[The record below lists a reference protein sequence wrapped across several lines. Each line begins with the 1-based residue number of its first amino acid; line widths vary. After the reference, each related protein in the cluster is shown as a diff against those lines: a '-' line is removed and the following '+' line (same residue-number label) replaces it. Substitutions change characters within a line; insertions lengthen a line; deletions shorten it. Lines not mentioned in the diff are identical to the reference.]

1 MIPSWFKHLPIK
13 RKLTGITLCAAT
25 IALIL
30 ALGGFLGFQVK
41 IARDAAV
48 ADLSALAQI
57 VSANAAGPLAFSD
70 REAAQVALSALERRN
85 GIEQARLLDA
95 SGAEFARVQFTAHI
109 DPAFT
114 REARSDTDLLVRRS
128 HVFVAVPVVQGNETL
143 GRLELTADLNGIL
156 HRLLVLGIS
165 ASVVILIGALGLAY
179 VLISKLQIAI
189 TGPLSALS
197 RTANAVAVKKDYT
210 LRVERTS
217 DDEIGE
223 LTEAFNHMLD
233 EVGEHEEALSA
244 AKQQLA
250 AQVAVL
256 QHEIRERERAEAE
269 LQRAKESAEAAN
281 RSKSAFLAAM
291 SHEIRTPMNGVLATA
306 SLLLD
311 SPLNAEQRE
320 LSSLIRVSGEGLLTV
335 LNDILDFSK
344 IEAGRVQL
352 EEMEFDLREL
362 IEDAVELHAVAAAG
376 KGLNVAADVPADMIT
391 LVRGDPYRLRQV
403 LMNLIGNAVKFTAT
417 GEVVVAVVAAR
428 DLQGKTE
435 YRLEVRDSGIGLSA
449 EAQAQL
455 FRPFTQADSS
465 TTRKFG
471 GTGLGLAISKG
482 LIELMGGTVGVRSVL
497 GAGSTFWF
505 SISLIQLSDT
515 PTQIDPPPHVRGK
528 RLLVVEPN
536 ETSRLRLRRQLAAW
550 SIEVVEATDAHSAIA
565 WANRKEAA
573 PISAA
578 LICLSSAQG
587 QGAGPLLARQLF
599 ALPAWQGRPVIL
611 LTNQTDRLAA
621 KGQSA
626 EGVSAFLFRPLR
638 TRQLASTL
646 QRLMEPALQPTQ
658 VASVAPIELPS
669 NGLRVLLVEDNPV
682 NQRVATLMLKK
693 FQTRITLAGD
703 GREALSY
710 LSKEGYDVVLMDCQ
724 MPELDGFETTRQIR
738 QSEKANVWPGRPRQ
752 LIVAMTANAMAGDR
766 ERCLD
771 SGMDDYIPK
780 PLRPEQIQ
788 KVIERAM
795 RERSEATA
803 A

>member
-1 MIPSWFKHLPIK
+1 MIASWFKHLPIK
-13 RKLTGITLCAAT
+13 RKLTAITLCSAT
-25 IALIL
+25 IALVL
-30 ALGGFLGFQVK
+30 ALGGFLAFQVK
-41 IARDAAV
+41 IARDASV
-48 ADLSALAQI
+48 SDLSALAQI
-57 VSANAAGPLAFSD
+57 VSANAAAPLAFSD
-70 REAAQVALSALERRN
+70 HEAARVALGALERCN
-85 GIEQARLLDA
+85 DIEEARLLDA
-95 SGAEFARVQFTAHI
+95 DGAEFARVQFTAHP
-109 DPAFT
+109 DLSL
-114 REARSDTDLLVRRS
+114 RQQARADTHLLVRRAK
-128 HVFVAVPVVQGNETL
+128 VFVAIPVLQGKETL
-143 GRLELTADLNGIL
+143 GRLELTADLDGVL
-156 HRLLVLGIS
+156 QRLVAVGVT
-165 ASVVILIGALGLAY
+165 ASLVILFTAVGLAY
-179 VLISKLQIAI
+179 GLISKLQ
-189 TGPLSALS
+189 TTVTSPLSLLAN
-197 RTANAVAVKKDYT
+197 TARAVAVNKDYS
-210 LRVERTS
+210 LRAERTS
-217 DDEIGE
+217 DDELGE
-223 LTEAFNHMLD
+223 LTNAFNHMLD
-233 EVGEHEEALSA
+233 EIGEHEEALSA
-244 AKQQLA
+244 TKQQLA
-250 AQVAVL
+250 AQVTFL
-256 QHEIRERERAEAE
+256 QHEITERQRAEAE

-281 RSKSAFLAAM
+281 RSKSSFLAAM

-311 SPLNAEQRE
+311 TSLSPEQRE

-376 KGLNVAADVPADMIT
+376 KGLNVAAEVPVDMIT

-417 GEVVVAVVAAR
+417 GEVVVAVVATR

-435 YRLEVRDSGIGLSA
+435 YQIEVSDSGIGLSV

-465 TTRKFG
+465 TTRRFG

-482 LIELMGGTVGVRSVL
+482 LVELMGGSVGVRSVL

-505 SISLIQLSDT
+505 TISLIQISDT
-515 PTQIDPPPHVRGK
+515 PTHIDPPTHVRGK
-528 RLLVVEPN
+528 RLLIVDPN

-550 SIEVVEATDAHSAIA
+550 CVEVVEATDAATALA
-565 WANRKEAA
+565 WVNKAGGAE
-573 PISAA
+573 ISAA
-578 LICLSSAQG
+578 LICLSSS
-587 QGAGPLLARQLF
+587 QGAGPQLARQL
-599 ALPAWQGRPVIL
+599 AGVPSWQGRPVIL
-611 LTNQTDRLAA
+611 LTNQSDRLAA
-621 KGQSA
+621 KGQPA

-646 QRLMEPALQPTQ
+646 QRLMSPTPAPAP
-658 VASVAPIELPS
+658 VANVAPIEIPADS
-669 NGLRVLLVEDNPV
+669 PRVLLVEDNPV

-693 FQTRITLAGD
+693 FYARITLAND
-703 GREALSY
+703 GREALSH
-710 LSKEGYDVVLMDCQ
+710 LAKEGYDVVLMDCQ

-771 SGMDDYIPK
+771 SGMDDYVPK

-788 KVIERAM
+788 KIMDRAM
-795 RERSEATA
+795 RERAEATA
-803 A
+803 V

>member
-1 MIPSWFKHLPIK
+1 MIASWFKHLPIK
-13 RKLTGITLCAAT
+13 RKLTAITLCSAT

-30 ALGGFLGFQVK
+30 ALGGFLAFQVK
-41 IARDAAV
+41 IARDASV
-48 ADLSALAQI
+48 SDLSALAQI
-57 VSANAAGPLAFSD
+57 VSANAAGPLAFAD
-70 REAAQVALSALERRN
+70 REAGQVALSALERRKD
-85 GIEQARLLDA
+85 IEEARLLDA
-95 SGAEFARVQFTAHI
+95 QGAEFARVQFTAHP
-109 DPAFT
+109 DLGLT
-114 REARSDTDLLVRRS
+114 KQARAETNLLVRRA
-128 HVFVAVPVVQGNETL
+128 HVFVAIPVLQGNEKL
-143 GRLELTADLNGIL
+143 GRLELTANLNRVL
-156 HRLLVLGIS
+156 LRLITLGAT
-165 ASVVILIGALGLAY
+165 ASVVILLTALGLAY
-179 VLISKLQIAI
+179 VLISKLQTTI
-189 TGPLSALS
+189 TGPLHTLAKTARIVAL
-197 RTANAVAVKKDYT
+197 KKDYG

-223 LTEAFNHMLD
+223 LTGAFNHMLD

-256 QHEIRERERAEAE
+256 QREITERERAEEE

-311 SPLNAEQRE
+311 TPMTPEQRE

-376 KGLNVAADVPADMIT
+376 KGLNVAAEVPAEMIT

-417 GEVVVAVVAAR
+417 GEVVVAVVETR
-428 DLQGKTE
+428 DLKDKTE
-435 YRLEVRDSGIGLSA
+435 YRIEVRDSGIGLSA

-482 LIELMGGTVGVRSVL
+482 LVELMGGAIGVRSVL

-505 SISLIQLSDT
+505 TASLIQISNT
-515 PTQIDPPPHVRGK
+515 PTRIDPPTHVRGK
-528 RLLVVEPN
+528 RLLIIDPN
-536 ETSRLRLRRQLAAW
+536 ETSRARLRRQLAAW
-550 SIEVVEATDAHSAIA
+550 SVDVDEAQNAQTALALV
-565 WANRKEAA
+565 NKTGVPE
-573 PISAA
+573 ISAA
-578 LICLSSAQG
+578 LICLTSP
-587 QGAGPLLARQLF
+587 QGAGSQLARQL
-599 ALPAWQGRPVIL
+599 AGSEAWAARPVIL
-611 LTNQTDRLAA
+611 LTTQSDRLAA
-621 KGQSA
+621 KGQHA

-646 QRLMEPALQPTQ
+646 QRLMEPAAAPAQ
-658 VASVAPIELPS
+658 VSSVAPVEAPS
-669 NGLRVLLVEDNPV
+669 DGLRVLLVEDNPV

-693 FQTRITLAGD
+693 FHARITLAND
-703 GREALSY
+703 GREALSH
-710 LSKEGYDVVLMDCQ
+710 LNKDGYNVVLMDCQ

-771 SGMDDYIPK
+771 SGMDDYVPK
-780 PLRPEQIQ
+780 PLRPEQLQ
-788 KVIERAM
+788 KIMDRAM
-795 RERSEATA
+795 RERSETA
-803 A
+803 AA

>member
-1 MIPSWFKHLPIK
+1 MIANWFRHLPIK

-25 IALIL
+25 IALII
-30 ALGGFLGFQVK
+30 ALGAFLGFQVK

-48 ADLSALAQI
+48 SDLTALAQI
-57 VSANAAGPLAFSD
+57 VSANAAGPLAFAD
-70 REAAQVALSALERRN
+70 RDAANVALSALQRCD
-85 GIEQARLLDA
+85 GIEQARLIDA
-95 SGAEFARVQFTAHI
+95 TGAEFARVQFTASPDHSLEK
-109 DPAFT
+109 
-114 REARSDTDLLVRRS
+114 EARSVKQLLVRRAQ
-128 HVFVAVPVVQGNETL
+128 VFVATPVLQGNEKL
-143 GRLELTADLNGIL
+143 GRLELTANLNGVL
-156 HRLLVLGIS
+156 QRLIAVGT
-165 ASVVILIGALGLAY
+165 AVSVGILIVAVGLAY
-179 VLISKLQIAI
+179 VLVSKLQTTI
-189 TGPLSALS
+189 TGPLSALA
-197 RTANAVAVKKDYT
+197 RTARDVAVNKDYS
-210 LRVERTS
+210 LRVERIS

-223 LTEAFNHMLD
+223 LTSAFNHMLD

-250 AQVAVL
+250 AQVTVL
-256 QHEIRERERAEAE
+256 QHEITERERAETE

-311 SPLNAEQRE
+311 SQLTPEQRE
-320 LSSLIRVSGEGLLTV
+320 LSTLIRVSGEGLLTV

-376 KGLNVAADVPADMIT
+376 KGLNVAADVPAEMIT

-417 GEVVVAVVAAR
+417 GEVVVVVVATR
-428 DLQGKTE
+428 DLGGKTE
-435 YRLEVRDSGIGLSA
+435 YLIEVRDSGIGLSA
-449 EAQAQL
+449 EAQALL

-471 GTGLGLAISKG
+471 GTGLGLAISRG
-482 LIELMGGTVGVRSVL
+482 LVELMGGSIGVRSVL

-505 SISLIQLSDT
+505 SSTLIQVSDT
-515 PTQIDPPPHVRGK
+515 PTQIESPANMRGK
-528 RLLVVEPN
+528 RLLLVEPN
-536 ETSRLRLRRQLAAW
+536 EASRLRLRRQLNAW
-550 SIEVVEATDAHSAIA
+550 SAEVVEATDAHTALAIA
-565 WANRKEAA
+565 QSPVGESIA
-573 PISAA
+573 AA
-578 LICLSSAQG
+578 LICLTNTA
-587 QGAGPLLARQLF
+587 ATGPHLARQL
-599 ALPAWQGRPVIL
+599 ANLPAWRNRPVVL
-611 LTNQTDRLAA
+611 LTNQTERLAA
-621 KGQSA
+621 RGQPT
-626 EGVSAFLFRPLR
+626 EGVNAFLFRPLR

-646 QRLMEPALQPTQ
+646 QRLLDPTPPPAK
-658 VASVAPIELPS
+658 VASVPPIEVPA

-693 FQTRITLAGD
+693 FRARITLAND
-703 GREALSY
+703 GREALGH
-710 LSKEGYDVVLMDCQ
+710 LAKEGFDIVLMDCQ

-738 QSEKANVWPGRPRQ
+738 QSEKAGVWPGRARQ

-780 PLRPEQIQ
+780 PLRPEQLQ
-788 KVIERAM
+788 KVIDRATN
-795 RERSEATA
+795 ECDA
-803 A
+803 AA